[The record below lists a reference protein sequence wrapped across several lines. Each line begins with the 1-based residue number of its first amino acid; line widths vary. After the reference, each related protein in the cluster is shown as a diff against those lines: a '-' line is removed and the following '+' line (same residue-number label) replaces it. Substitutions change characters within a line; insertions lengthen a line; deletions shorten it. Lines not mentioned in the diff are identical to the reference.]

1 MARVVQES
9 PRVASPLR
17 HVPNVLT
24 TLRLVALVPFVVL
37 LARADGGHSVAA
49 GLLFGAASLTDWFD
63 GWLAR
68 RLHVQSRYGRLVDP
82 LADRLLIGT
91 AAVLLWHHD
100 RLPLVVVL
108 LIVGRDVL
116 LLSGLSLL
124 RDRGYELS
132 VLYLGKTATFVLM
145 AGLGLVMLTEPGTR
159 WVTGVLYVGI
169 ALSIAAGVVYVL
181 TVPAR
186 LRAARG
192 ARLGG
197 PPSRTS

>member
-1 MARVVQES
+1 M
-9 PRVASPLR
+9 ASPLR
-17 HVPNVLT
+17 HVPNALT
-24 TLRLVALVPFVVL
+24 IVRLVALVPFCVL
-37 LARADGGHSVAA
+37 LALADDGHSVTA

-68 RLHVQSRYGRLVDP
+68 RLAVQSRFGRLVDP
-82 LADRLLIGT
+82 LADRLLIGSAT
-91 AAVLLWHHD
+91 VLLWYHD
-100 RLPLVVVL
+100 RLPAVVML

-132 VLYLGKTATFVLM
+132 VVLLGKTATFVLM
-145 AGLGLVMLTEPGTR
+145 AGLGLTMLTEPGTG
-159 WVTGVLYVGI
+159 WPDVVLYTGI
-169 ALSIAAGVVYVL
+169 ALSVAAGILYAL

-192 ARLGG
+192 APSRGG
-197 PPSRTS
+197 PSSKVS